1 MFRAK
6 PAALAGT
13 MPAWVLPILA
23 LALHG
28 GAATAQGPAVK
39 AEGRPPLACERGRS
53 MGRIE
58 SVIERGEIRL
68 ASGEVVKLAGLR
80 PPDEPA
86 HAAAGAALIESFKDN
101 PVEVAATAAAPDRW
115 GRLAAVV
122 TAATEAGPVDLA
134 RALVA
139 AGLAL
144 VDAGEADRLCPPGLL
159 EAEARARAW
168 GLGLWRGERYKPV
181 AATDLERLKDL
192 AGRFA
197 LVEGRIRSVGERR
210 QRTYL
215 NFGAD
220 WTTDLTVTIP
230 KRTWRTMRDRG
241 LTAALL
247 RGRRVRARGII
258 EEWQGPAITIMSP
271 EMLEILDPVTLDSES
286 PRRP

>member
-1 MFRAK
+1 MPERLLPPFV
-6 PAALAGT
+6 ALL
-13 MPAWVLPILA
+13 VLF
-23 LALHG
+23 G
-28 GAATAQGPAVK
+28 GAAAAQGFAAEVEERPSAACARERSTDRIAAV
-39 AEGRPPLACERGRS
+39 AG
-53 MGRIE
+53 
-58 SVIERGEIRL
+58 RGEIRL
-68 ASGEVVKLAGLR
+68 ASGGIARLAGLR
-80 PPDEPA
+80 QPEEPA
-86 HAAAGAALIESFKDN
+86 HAAAAAAAAALIESFKGN
-101 PVEVAATAAAPDRW
+101 PVEVAATGAPDRW
-115 GRLAAVV
+115 GRLPAVV
-122 TAATEAGPVDLA
+122 TAATEAGPVDLG

-139 AGLAL
+139 AGLAI

-159 EAEARARAW
+159 AAEARARAW

-181 AATDLERLKDL
+181 AATDLERLKSL
-192 AGRFA
+192 AGRFV

-241 LTAALL
+241 LTAAGL
-247 RGRRVRARGII
+247 RGRRVRARGLI

-271 EMLEILDPVTLDSES
+271 EMLEILDPATLDSES